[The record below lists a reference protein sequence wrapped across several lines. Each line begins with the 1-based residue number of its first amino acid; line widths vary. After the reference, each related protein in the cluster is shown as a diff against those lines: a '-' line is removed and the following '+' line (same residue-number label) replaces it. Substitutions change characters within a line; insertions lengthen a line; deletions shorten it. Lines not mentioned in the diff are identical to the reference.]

1 MFVLMK
7 SDTSLK
13 MMHVVSKTRSLGQ
26 ILEKPCVHSRGHIFS
41 PFIMKLGQIIK
52 WCYTPLLIVFQS
64 YDGNSSC
71 LSWVSPVLGWGS
83 EVSCPR
89 TLPWKTKKIQGSL
102 NAGPLYHTMMTFDDP
117 GGAKEPFENFVGKGE
132 NADIQHF
139 LLFKQCFLTYQSK
152 IAPFE
157 QL

>member
-13 MMHVVSKTRSLGQ
+13 MVHVGSKTRSLGQ
-26 ILEKPCVHSRGHIFS
+26 ILEKPCVRSRGHIFS

-64 YDGNSSC
+64 YHGNSSC
-71 LSWVSPVLGWGS
+71 LSWVLPVLGWGS

-89 TLPWKTKKIQGSL
+89 T
-102 NAGPLYHTMMTFDDP
+102 PLYHTMMTFDDP
-117 GGAKEPFENFVGKGE
+117 GGAKKPFENFVGKGE

-139 LLFKQCFLTYQSK
+139 LLFKRCFLTYQSK